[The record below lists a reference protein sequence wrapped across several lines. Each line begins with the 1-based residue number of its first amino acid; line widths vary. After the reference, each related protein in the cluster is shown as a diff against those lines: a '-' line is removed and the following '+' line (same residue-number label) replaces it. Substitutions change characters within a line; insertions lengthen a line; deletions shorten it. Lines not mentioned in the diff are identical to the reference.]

1 MKELISFKN
10 SFKQDFKQQEAGEND
25 ALASITID
33 GFPVD
38 EDGEG
43 SVVAVVLLTKH
54 GDIVVDW
61 HENAYR
67 MDTTVLNLIKESK
80 EQLKKEYR
88 ESKEVIKVQAVWE
101 FEADVADYDP
111 KFVDLQGL
119 AIDSTQRELVDLL
132 EKKELSAED
141 FTYKIVD

>member
-54 GDIVVDW
+54 GDIVVD
-61 HENAYR
+61 
-67 MDTTVLNLIKESK
+67 
-80 EQLKKEYR
+80 
-88 ESKEVIKVQAVWE
+88 
-101 FEADVADYDP
+101 
-111 KFVDLQGL
+111 
-119 AIDSTQRELVDLL
+119 
-132 EKKELSAED
+132 
-141 FTYKIVD
+141 